1 MMELN
6 FKQENKVGIIE
17 VKGRLDAYHAPELRT
32 LYNSVA
38 DKAVNFVFDM
48 AQCDFVDST
57 GLGTIVACLKS
68 ASQGGGVFT
77 LPICRRSPEWC
88 LTSLGHIRYFTSSTI
103 WKQPSSVLMKIW
115 EIDGTGRLTD
125 AMLDICQN

>member
-1 MMELN
+1 MELN

-68 ASQGGGVFT
+68 ASQGGGDIHIANLQEKPRMVFDIT
-77 LPICRRSPEWC
+77 RAHKIF
-88 LTSLGHIRYFTSSTI
+88 HIFDDLEAA
-103 WKQPSSVLMKIW
+103 VLSFDEDMG
-115 EIDGTGRLTD
+115 D
-125 AMLDICQN
+125 